1 MTEPIEETMKE
12 IVDMAKEVRVQ
23 GKGFRD
29 TDLGEIQE
37 LIDPTT
43 EDVTEDNLMKMGA
56 SQSVPEDE
64 EDGIEAA
71 P

>member
-1 MTEPIEETMKE
+1 
-12 IVDMAKEVRVQ
+12 MAKEVRVQ